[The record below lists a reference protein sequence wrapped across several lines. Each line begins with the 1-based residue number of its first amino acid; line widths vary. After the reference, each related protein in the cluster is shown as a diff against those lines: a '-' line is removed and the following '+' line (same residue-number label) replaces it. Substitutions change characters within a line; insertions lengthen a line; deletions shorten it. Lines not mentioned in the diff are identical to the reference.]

1 MDGYGIARPAAP
13 PARHRTPP
21 QFCSEI
27 LLRNSPTACLTRSII
42 SLQFKI
48 DASGKA
54 TPGAHSVDVYGGVLG
69 RAWLTYPNWAA
80 KAASTTISG
89 HIDIW
94 TVLPAIP
101 PILSTA
107 FEFKWTLKDSTGAEV
122 LCLQVDVA
130 QPPTSGADKSQDKC
144 NSALPDVAPYPPPAG
159 MAIPSVVVD
168 LDDPPEKRWDAIVTP
183 RAGTMQKLID
193 TFLHGGMANRTI
205 VKLLLAGAADLEMKR
220 MPQDFVKEI
229 KGIAKATKI
238 NVGELWVLNMMYE
251 LSGFCTSVV
260 AQDDSGQV
268 WHGRNLDFGLFMGND
283 PKTHTWALTDVLR
296 DLLLN
301 VEFKKGGKTLY
312 SATTYAGFVGLLSG
326 QKTGAFSISVD
337 TRYDG
342 TLDEGVIGWLLGK
355 NDDCQFLTFETRLA
369 IEADHDATKYTTPY
383 VQAFSML
390 RDYNPLGP
398 AYIIIAGAQSGEG
411 AVIAKAFNATAEKAH
426 EPMTNV
432 DVWPL
437 TEALSDG
444 SFYVLQT
451 NYDRKSAPP
460 GFDDRR
466 YPAENCLDALGPKK
480 LTPAELWKVMSAT
493 PTRNAMTTFTQIL
506 SPKTGHFE
514 SYKQNCVPG
523 PTCAPF

>member
-1 MDGYGIARPAAP
+1 
-13 PARHRTPP
+13 
-21 QFCSEI
+21 
-27 LLRNSPTACLTRSII
+27 
-42 SLQFKI
+42 
-48 DASGKA
+48 
-54 TPGAHSVDVYGGVLG
+54 
-69 RAWLTYPNWAA
+69 
-80 KAASTTISG
+80 
-89 HIDIW
+89 
-94 TVLPAIP
+94 
-101 PILSTA
+101 
-107 FEFKWTLKDSTGAEV
+107 
-122 LCLQVDVA
+122 
-130 QPPTSGADKSQDKC
+130 
-144 NSALPDVAPYPPPAG
+144 
-159 MAIPSVVVD
+159 
-168 LDDPPEKRWDAIVTP
+168 
-183 RAGTMQKLID
+183 MQKLID
-193 TFLHGGMANRTI
+193 TFLHGGMANRRTI

-369 IEADHDATKYTTPY
+369 IEADHDASKYTTPY
-383 VQAFSML
+383 SVQAFTML

-398 AYIIIAGAQSGEG
+398 RVHHHRRRAERRGRRDRQGVQRHRREG
-411 AVIAKAFNATAEKAH
+411 ARADDQRRRVAAHRGPLRRLLLRPSDQLRSQVGPARLRRPPLPRGELPRCPRPQEAHAGRAE
-426 EPMTNV
+426 
-432 DVWPL
+432 
-437 TEALSDG
+437 
-444 SFYVLQT
+444 
-451 NYDRKSAPP
+451 R
-460 GFDDRR
+460 
-466 YPAENCLDALGPKK
+466 
-480 LTPAELWKVMSAT
+480 KVMSAT

>member
-1 MDGYGIARPAAP
+1 M
-13 PARHRTPP
+13 
-21 QFCSEI
+21 
-27 LLRNSPTACLTRSII
+27 
-42 SLQFKI
+42 
-48 DASGKA
+48 
-54 TPGAHSVDVYGGVLG
+54 
-69 RAWLTYPNWAA
+69 
-80 KAASTTISG
+80 
-89 HIDIW
+89 
-94 TVLPAIP
+94 
-101 PILSTA
+101 
-107 FEFKWTLKDSTGAEV
+107 
-122 LCLQVDVA
+122 
-130 QPPTSGADKSQDKC
+130 
-144 NSALPDVAPYPPPAG
+144 
-159 MAIPSVVVD
+159 
-168 LDDPPEKRWDAIVTP
+168 DAIVTP
-183 RAGTMQKLID
+183 KAATMQKLID

-205 VKLLLAGAADLEMKR
+205 VKLLLAGAADLEMER

-238 NVGELWVLNMMYE
+238 NVGMWVLNMMYE

-260 AQDDSGQV
+260 AQDDNGQV
-268 WHGRNLDFGLFMGND
+268 WHGRNLDFYFFMGND
-283 PKTHTWALTDVLR
+283 PKTHTWVDRRPPRPALERRVQKGREDAVQRDDLR
-296 DLLLN
+296 R
-301 VEFKKGGKTLY
+301 VRRP
-312 SATTYAGFVGLLSG
+312 SSG

-369 IEADHDATKYTTPY
+369 IEADHDASKYTTPY

-444 SFYVLQT
+444 SFYFLQT

-466 YPAENCLDALGPKK
+466 YPAENCLDALGPSSRCR
-480 LTPAELWKVMSAT
+480 AVEGDVRDADAT
-493 PTRNAMTTFTQIL
+493 R
-506 SPKTGHFE
+506 
-514 SYKQNCVPG
+514 
-523 PTCAPF
+523 